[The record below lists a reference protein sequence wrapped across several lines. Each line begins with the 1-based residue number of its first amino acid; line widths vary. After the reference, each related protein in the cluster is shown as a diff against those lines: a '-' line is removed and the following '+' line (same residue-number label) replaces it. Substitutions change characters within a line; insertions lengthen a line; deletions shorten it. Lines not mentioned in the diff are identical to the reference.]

1 MTGEAVG
8 IVSLGMNMEYLWCF
22 WKVETFGERMLQI
35 EIFRI
40 SRAHL
45 LHCKNCT
52 FVRNMF
58 ISYKLIYKKKKTL
71 IKQIGNSKDN
81 LALIFG
87 FKPKFYVA
95 ILAS

>member
-1 MTGEAVG
+1 
-8 IVSLGMNMEYLWCF
+8 
-22 WKVETFGERMLQI
+22 
-35 EIFRI
+35 
-40 SRAHL
+40 
-45 LHCKNCT
+45 
-52 FVRNMF
+52 MF
-58 ISYKLIYKKKKTL
+58 ISYKLIYKKKKPL